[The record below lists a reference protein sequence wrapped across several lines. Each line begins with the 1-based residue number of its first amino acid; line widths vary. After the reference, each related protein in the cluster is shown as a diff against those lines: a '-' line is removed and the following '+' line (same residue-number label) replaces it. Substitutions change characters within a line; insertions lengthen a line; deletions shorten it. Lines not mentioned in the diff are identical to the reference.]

1 MSDLIARR
9 LKYAREKPGLTPA
22 ELANKFGFNDRQT
35 LAAIE
40 AGQRKITADEL
51 VRALDIFKLDLDF
64 FTDSLRLVGEGNFNW
79 RASRRTEAS
88 LLDQFEDKA
97 GRWIA
102 LYRKLGE
109 KADNPAS
116 PLQAR
121 LALTETSSFEQA
133 WDAADALARAW
144 QLGEIP
150 ALGLEAAIEKHLGAL
165 VLYVVAPAGISGAAC
180 QLPGLNTILINRNEP
195 EGRRHFDLAHECF
208 HLLTWEQMT
217 PAHRETINGDYRGKG
232 RLKRIEQLADNFAG
246 ALLMPQRVLTVRWQ
260 SRAADGDPHDWLND
274 TATEL
279 CVSAQALKWRMFY
292 LGLLSKADLLDI
304 DDDKLTANGQPMQK
318 QPKPRLFSEEFAQ
331 RLHSGLLR
339 GDLSVRRAGSLLGMT
354 FEDMEEFFESYEL
367 PAPFDL

>member
-9 LKYAREKPGLTPA
+9 LKYAREKSRLTQA
-22 ELANKFGFNDRQT
+22 QVARDLGFKDRQT

-64 FTDSLRLVGEGNFNW
+64 FTDSLRLVGEGSFNW
-79 RASRRTEAS
+79 RADRETEAS

-109 KADNPAS
+109 QARETKN
-116 PLQAR
+116 PLQPR
-121 LALTETSSFEQA
+121 LALTGKSSFERA
-133 WDAADALARAW
+133 WDAAEALVQAW
-144 QLGEIP
+144 ELANIP
-150 ALGLEAAIEKHLGAL
+150 ALGLEAAVKEHLGAL
-165 VLYVVAPAGISGAAC
+165 VLYVDAPAGVSGAAC
-180 QLPGLNTILINRNEP
+180 QLPGLNTILINRKEP
-195 EGRRHFDLAHECF
+195 EGRRHFDLAHETF

-217 PAHRETINGDYRGKG
+217 PEHRESINGDYRGKG
-232 RLKRIEQLADNFAG
+232 RQKRIEQLADNFAG
-246 ALLMPQRVLTVRWQ
+246 ALLMPRRTLDIRWQ
-260 SRAADGDPHDWLND
+260 SRTEDHDLHDWLNE
-274 TATEL
+274 TATTL

-292 LGLLSKADLLDI
+292 LGLLSKADLVDI
-304 DDDKLTANGQPMQK
+304 DNHKLTANGRPMEK
-318 QPKPRLFSEEFAQ
+318 QPRPRLFSAEFAQ
-331 RLHSGLLR
+331 RLHAGLLA

-367 PAPFDL
+367 PTPFDL